1 MLTRNKKL
9 KDYGIPAEDI
19 EKLNAMLKDFPAEYG
34 YLLSSAALSACPKN
48 TVIADMV
55 IENIL
60 HRKSYRKISKER
72 YIPMNPKDFYGYRR
86 KTVAV
91 LYERM
96 RLLGVWEDEYMKEY
110 RCPKCNSKNLFVK
123 KAGNNTGLYCGDCGA
138 WIKWIGK
145 NELRAFEYLTKQK
158 HVDDASSK
166 QDDIASIIYGALD
179 HMYCDNCRFSSEI
192 KESDSDE
199 WNCDECHRKY
209 NGWGVSMQESNR
221 IAKEILKQLGE

>member
-19 EKLNAMLKDFPAEYG
+19 EKLNTMLKDFPTEYG
-34 YLLSSAALSACPKN
+34 YLLSGAALSACPKN
-48 TVIADMV
+48 TVIADMA

-96 RLLGVWEDEYMKEY
+96 RLLGVWEDE
-110 RCPKCNSKNLFVK
+110 
-123 KAGNNTGLYCGDCGA
+123 
-138 WIKWIGK
+138 
-145 NELRAFEYLTKQK
+145 
-158 HVDDASSK
+158 
-166 QDDIASIIYGALD
+166 
-179 HMYCDNCRFSSEI
+179 
-192 KESDSDE
+192 
-199 WNCDECHRKY
+199 
-209 NGWGVSMQESNR
+209 
-221 IAKEILKQLGE
+221 

>member
-19 EKLNAMLKDFPAEYG
+19 EKLNTMLKDFPAEYG
-34 YLLSSAALSACPKN
+34 YLLTSAALSACPKN

-55 IENIL
+55 VENIL

-96 RLLGVWEDEYMKEY
+96 RLLGVWEDENKTM
-110 RCPKCNSKNLFVK
+110 SKYFSLVLGIADAVCIVVNIINQKWDILVLNII
-123 KAGNNTGLYCGDCGA
+123 ACVLCLGN
-138 WIKWIGK
+138 
-145 NELRAFEYLTKQK
+145 FM
-158 HVDDASSK
+158 AS
-166 QDDIASIIYGALD
+166 D
-179 HMYCDNCRFSSEI
+179 
-192 KESDSDE
+192 
-199 WNCDECHRKY
+199 
-209 NGWGVSMQESNR
+209 
-221 IAKEILKQLGE
+221 

>member
-1 MLTRNKKL
+1 MEPYSEWLVLYVWRSCTTSTTQTIRKENGMLTRNKKL

-60 HRKSYRKISKER
+60 HRKSYRKISRER

-96 RLLGVWEDEYMKEY
+96 RLLGMWEDE
-110 RCPKCNSKNLFVK
+110 
-123 KAGNNTGLYCGDCGA
+123 
-138 WIKWIGK
+138 
-145 NELRAFEYLTKQK
+145 
-158 HVDDASSK
+158 
-166 QDDIASIIYGALD
+166 
-179 HMYCDNCRFSSEI
+179 
-192 KESDSDE
+192 
-199 WNCDECHRKY
+199 
-209 NGWGVSMQESNR
+209 
-221 IAKEILKQLGE
+221 